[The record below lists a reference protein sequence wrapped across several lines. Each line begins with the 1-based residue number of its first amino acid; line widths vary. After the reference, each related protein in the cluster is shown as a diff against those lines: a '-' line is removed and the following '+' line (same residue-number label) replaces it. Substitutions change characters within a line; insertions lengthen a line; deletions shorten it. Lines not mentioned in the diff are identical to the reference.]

1 MNKDEEIKKLRNEIQ
16 VLRDTVTDLTKVIN
30 DLKYTVSTDRKEN
43 KSNSYQMFPNADNCL
58 DYDASWLRLIGLLER
73 VDHGLS
79 ASEAAKRWGK
89 SRSRTSEVLNQL
101 ADDGHLI
108 KYRDG
113 REIKFRSA
121 EE

>member
-1 MNKDEEIKKLRNEIQ
+1 MDKDEEIKKLRNEIKN
-16 VLRDTVTDLTKVIN
+16 LRDTVSDLTKEID
-30 DLKYTVSTDRKEN
+30 DLKYTVASDSKVTTA
-43 KSNSYQMFPNADNCL
+43 SPYQMFPNAENCL
-58 DYDASWLRLIGLLER
+58 DYDASWLRLMGMMEKI
-73 VDHGLS
+73 DDGLS

-113 REIKFRSA
+113 REIKFRSVD
-121 EE
+121 E